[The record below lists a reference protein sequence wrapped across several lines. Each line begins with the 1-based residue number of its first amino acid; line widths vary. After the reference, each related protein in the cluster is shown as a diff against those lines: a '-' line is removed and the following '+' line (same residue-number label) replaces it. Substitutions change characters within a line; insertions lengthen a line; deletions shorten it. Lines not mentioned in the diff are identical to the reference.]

1 MELNKVTE
9 KANLEKSG
17 QSYSGFMTSAKTL
30 GSLVRII
37 ITVLGASAHH
47 RTLTLSVLDMQQ
59 LVFLYS
65 HT

>member
-9 KANLEKSG
+9 KANLEKSA
-17 QSYSGFMTSAKTL
+17 QFSSGFMTSAKTL
-30 GSLVRII
+30 GSMVRII

-47 RTLTLSVLDMQQ
+47 QTLTLSVLDMQQ